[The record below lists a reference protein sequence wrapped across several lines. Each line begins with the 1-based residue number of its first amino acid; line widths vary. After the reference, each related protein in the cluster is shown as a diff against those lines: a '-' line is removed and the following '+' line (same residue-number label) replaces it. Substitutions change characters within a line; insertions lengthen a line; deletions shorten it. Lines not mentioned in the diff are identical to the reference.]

1 MDNTQ
6 TIYVDKSGNN
16 FPIFLEIRKLPTFML
31 GALIFI
37 PRVQSFNIYFTHQHP
52 CTSYFYGGPNL
63 QITIIFYKLQLF
75 STNHYFFLQ
84 YGDFFLQI
92 TTFSSSN
99 HNFFLQSTTFF
110 SNTAT
115 FFIKPQLFSQCCNL
129 FLQITTFFIKPQL
142 FSTRHNFFF
151 PILQLFS
158 SNHIFFLE
166 STTFFSILQLVSTK
180 HNFFLQYGDFS
191 LRITTLFF
199 KS

>member
-1 MDNTQ
+1 MDNTL

-110 SNTAT
+110 SNIAT
-115 FFIKPQLFSQCCNL
+115 FFIKPQLFSR
-129 FLQITTFFIKPQL
+129 K
-142 FSTRHNFFF
+142 HNFFLNVATCF
-151 PILQLFS
+151 YKSQLFS
-158 SNHIFFLE
+158 SNHNFFLQG
-166 STTFFSILQLVSTK
+166 TTFFSNIATFFIKPHFFSRK
-180 HNFFLQYGDFS
+180 HNFFLYIATCFY
-191 LRITTLFF
+191 
-199 KS
+199 KA

>member
-63 QITIIFYKLQLF
+63 QITIIFHKLQLF

-129 FLQITTFFIKPQL
+129 FLQTTTFFYKAQLFFSNIATFFIKP
-142 FSTRHNFFF
+142 H
-151 PILQLFS
+151 
-158 SNHIFFLE
+158 
-166 STTFFSILQLVSTK
+166 FFSRK
-180 HNFFLQYGDFS
+180 HNFFLYIATCFY
-191 LRITTLFF
+191 
-199 KS
+199 KA